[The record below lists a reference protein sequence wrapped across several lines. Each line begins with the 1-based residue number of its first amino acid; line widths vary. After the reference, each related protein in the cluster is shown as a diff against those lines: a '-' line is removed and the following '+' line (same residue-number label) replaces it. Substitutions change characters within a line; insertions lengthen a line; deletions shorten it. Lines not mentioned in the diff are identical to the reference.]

1 MNSVNPGVGTVC
13 TTSPEVL
20 FRLFEISGKIFVC
33 NDLHPWLKWTVTF
46 KMTSTSCF
54 CGHLVF
60 VMVTRLLC
68 FSNPPVEWIPL
79 YIHMYFIV
87 IIYCMIC
94 CSICV
99 STTFSHAWNITQMW
113 RAGTVCVGKYK
124 YCGSELEKF
133 TVFISEVVEWW

>member
-1 MNSVNPGVGTVC
+1 MHYFFWSFIQTFRNLRKKICLWWPAPVIEMDSNIQNDVNLMFLWSPGLCYGHSVAMFLQSTCWMNSTLHAH
-13 TTSPEVL
+13 VL
-20 FRLFEISGKIFVC
+20 YC
-33 NDLHPWLKWTVTF
+33 DN
-46 KMTSTSCF
+46 
-54 CGHLVF
+54 
-60 VMVTRLLC
+60 LLC
-68 FSNPPVEWIPL
+68 
-79 YIHMYFIV
+79 M
-87 IIYCMIC
+87 IY

>member
-13 TTSPEVL
+13 TTSSEVL
-20 FRLFEISGKIFVC
+20 FRLFEICGKKFVC
-33 NDLHPWLKWTVTF
+33 DDLHPWLKWTVTF

-79 YIHMYFIV
+79 YMH
-87 IIYCMIC
+87 
-94 CSICV
+94 ICV
-99 STTFSHAWNITQMW
+99 STTFSHAWNITQMC

-133 TVFISEVVEWW
+133 TVFISEVVESW